1 MFKLIKLAATAV
13 VFFSG
18 AVSATTTTFDF
29 RSIQGSGI
37 RNFDDSLTFT
47 SGVLDVTVQG
57 FTLSGSDANLPFGTA
72 TDESKFVTTTN
83 NGIIFDRV
91 GDTDLV
97 DGRGDNEFI
106 LFSFSQAVSFN
117 SINFDLGSGSF
128 QFFRD
133 VAPAFDGGLGAIDV
147 FGAPTAIPGGLQ
159 IFNFGSTVSGVSNT
173 FGIAAI
179 ADTDAFA
186 IRNINVTAAVPEPAT
201 WLLMILGFG
210 LVGLTLQR
218 RRRLANA

>member
-1 MFKLIKLAATAV
+1 MFKLIKLATIAV

-18 AVSATTTTFDF
+18 AVSAATTSFDF
-29 RSIQGSGI
+29 RSNRTTGV

-57 FTLSGSDANLPFGTA
+57 FTLSSKDTRLPFGTA
-72 TDESKFVTTTN
+72 SDESEFVTTGTN
-83 NGIIFDRV
+83 GLLFDRA
-91 GDTDLV
+91 GDTDLI

-133 VAPAFDGGLGAIDV
+133 VAPAIGGGLGAIDV

-159 IFNFGSTVSGVSNT
+159 IFNFGSPASGVSST

-201 WLLMILGFG
+201 WLMMILGFG
-210 LVGLTLQR
+210 IVGLVRKR
-218 RRRLANA
+218 RSKFAIA